1 MTGAA
6 DSGDAVAVARPQRL
20 RERLRST
27 TARPGRAGW
36 AVVTPWRAL
45 FAAMVLIWT
54 WYFTW
59 LTLRIHH
66 GLGTSSYDLGLY
78 DQGVWL
84 LSRLKAP
91 FVTLMGR
98 NLMGDHTSF
107 ILVFLAPL
115 YRIWPSVGVL
125 LGAQSLLVAL
135 GSLPVFLLARER
147 FKRESVALA
156 LAAVYLLHPAVG
168 WTNREGFHPDSFLG
182 FFVGMAIYGALQRK
196 WRVYAVFVVLALL
209 VKEDVSLVLVP
220 LGLWVTLKRDRRI
233 GLATVVG
240 SVGYMF
246 VAMFVVMR
254 GLIGVPTRNG
264 WRIPF
269 GGPTGL
275 VKESISRPGNV
286 FEYLR
291 GERRPFYLWQM
302 AFPVAWVFARAPSVA
317 LISGAVLLSNMV
329 STFWYQYHIEYHYSM
344 VAVPALVLG
353 SVYAL
358 TRVTRRVRHW
368 CVVAMF
374 LASFWGS
381 LMWGAVPLGEAL
393 CAPVRAVG
401 AECAPLGRR
410 QSGYWAPSYAPAVAA
425 RQIISQIPGD
435 AIVSAFHALDPHLS
449 HRVHIYQFPNPFRV
463 VLYGVDT
470 TLEEA
475 RARLPIADQ
484 VDYVVLPTKKDAGV
498 VADWDREKSRFTL
511 AAANEYWELYRRIG
525 LSP

>member
-1 MTGAA
+1 MNTAA
-6 DSGDAVAVARPQRL
+6 ATEITRPHRL
-20 RERLRST
+20 RRGLIRLGRS
-27 TARPGRAGW
+27 GW
-36 AVVTPWRAL
+36 ATVTPWRAL
-45 FAAMVLIWT
+45 YAAMVVAWT

-107 ILVFLAPL
+107 ILVFLAPI
-115 YRIWPSVGVL
+115 YRIWPAVGVL

-209 VKEDVSLVLVP
+209 VKEDVSLVLIP
-220 LGLWVTLKRDRRI
+220 LGLWVAIKRDRRI
-233 GLATVVG
+233 GLATVLG
-240 SVGYMF
+240 SVGYMLL
-246 VAMFVVMR
+246 AMFVVMR

-269 GGPTGL
+269 GGPMGL
-275 VKESISRPGNV
+275 IEETISRPGNV
-286 FEYLR
+286 FEHLR
-291 GERRPFYLWQM
+291 SEQRPFYLWQM
-302 AFPVAWVFARAPSVA
+302 TFPVAWVFARAPSVA
-317 LISGAVLLSNMV
+317 LIGAGVLGGNLV
-329 STFWYQYHIEYHYSM
+329 STFWYQHRIEYHYSM
-344 VAVPALVLG
+344 VAVPAVVLG

-368 CVVAMF
+368 CIGAMF
-374 LASFWGS
+374 LTSFWS
-381 LMWGAVPLGEAL
+381 CLMWGAVPLGETM
-393 CAPVRAVG
+393 CKPVRAIG
-401 AECAPLGRR
+401 AECEPLGRR
-410 QSGYWAPSYAPAVAA
+410 PGGYWAPSYAPAVAA
-425 RQIISQIPGD
+425 REIMAMIPAD

-463 VLYGVDT
+463 VLYGPDL
-470 TLEEA
+470 TLEHE
-475 RARLPIADQ
+475 RARLPIADK
-484 VDYVVLPTKKDAGV
+484 VEYVVLPKNKDAGLA
-498 VADWDREKSRFTL
+498 ADWDLEKARFTL
-511 AAANEYWELYRRIG
+511 AAANDYWELYRRVG
-525 LSP
+525 LTGG